1 MVETQAVET
10 TVRERGGVA
19 PALWADVDA
28 VTDRGEKM
36 KLFQL
41 SWLLGISS
49 YVLFGVLRRSV
60 PRVEEMAPG
69 VNGFPLFLLAMVLAG
84 VGTVLG
90 FMSWSRKEVKAWWVI
105 VIIVLNI
112 TMVLTGILFL
122 LPG

>member
-1 MVETQAVET
+1 
-10 TVRERGGVA
+10 
-19 PALWADVDA
+19 
-28 VTDRGEKM
+28 M

-60 PRVEEMAPG
+60 PRVVEMAPG